1 MNHTTP
7 RRTVAGP
14 STRPAH
20 HPRSRLRHGGTMAAA
35 ILISVWPTSSRE
47 VLAQETPAPTAGQN
61 VVLVTGAT
69 SGLGRE
75 LAMRL
80 GARGDHVIV
89 HGRNEERGAEVVE
102 AISGAGP
109 GSARFYRADFASL
122 AEVRRF
128 AERMLADYER
138 LDILIN
144 NAGFG
149 SAPDERWVT
158 EDGHEYRFQVN
169 YLSTFLLT
177 HMLMPRLLAS
187 VPARIVNV
195 SSGAQTPID
204 FDDVMIEND
213 FSGRRAYAQSKLAQ
227 IMFTHDLAEDL
238 AGTGIVVGSLHP
250 ATYMP
255 TEMVRRAG
263 ATPRSTIAEGA
274 DAVMQV
280 VDSEA
285 FESGQ
290 YFSGL
295 RKAEANAQAY
305 DPEARARLREL
316 SQELTG
322 LTCHMGR
329 CGFVGDPSEQA
340 ALLDRPDHRP
350 PIVPELRPSRSLLW
364 SGIDPE
370 AGIWRN
376 RLP

>member
-1 MNHTTP
+1 MNSTASENRNFTQAA
-7 RRTVAGP
+7 RSTASLTARAGF
-14 STRPAH
+14 
-20 HPRSRLRHGGTMAAA
+20 AAA
-35 ILISVWPTSSRE
+35 IATAALLAPHPIIPGAAHAEATPE
-47 VLAQETPAPTAGQN
+47 VQPGQQ

-75 LAMRL
+75 LALRL

-89 HGRNEERGAEVVE
+89 HGRNEERGAEVVD
-102 AISGAGP
+102 AINAAGP
-109 GSARFYRADFASL
+109 GSARFQRADFASL
-122 AEVRRF
+122 AQVREF
-128 AERMLADYER
+128 AETLLADYER

-149 SAPDERWVT
+149 SAPNERWVT

-227 IMFTHDLAEDL
+227 IMFTHDLADDL
-238 AGTGIVVGSLHP
+238 EGTGIVVGSLHP

-280 VDSEA
+280 VDSDD
-285 FESGQ
+285 FQSGQ

-295 RKAEANAQAY
+295 NPRRANAQAY
-305 DPEARARLREL
+305 DPEARARLRRL
-316 SQELTG
+316 SEELT
-322 LTCHMGR
+322 R
-329 CGFVGDPSEQA
+329 VGS
-340 ALLDRPDHRP
+340 RP
-350 PIVPELRPSRSLLW
+350 E
-364 SGIDPE
+364 
-370 AGIWRN
+370 
-376 RLP
+376 

>member
-1 MNHTTP
+1 MTTKI
-7 RRTVAGP
+7 A
-14 STRPAH
+14 
-20 HPRSRLRHGGTMAAA
+20 MAAA
-35 ILISVWPTSSRE
+35 VLVSAGSASVSE
-47 VLAQETPAPTAGQN
+47 AAAQATPAPAAGQR
-61 VVLVTGAT
+61 VVLVTGST

-75 LAMRL
+75 LALRL

-89 HGRNEERGAEVVE
+89 HGRSEERGAEVVD
-102 AISGAGP
+102 AINAAGP
-109 GSARFYRADFASL
+109 GSARFYRADFASF
-122 AEVRRF
+122 AEVRAF
-128 AERMLADYER
+128 AETLLADYDR
-138 LDILIN
+138 MDILIN

-177 HMLMPRLLAS
+177 HMLMPRLLES
-187 VPARIVNV
+187 TPSRIVNV
-195 SSGAQTPID
+195 SSGAQAPID
-204 FDDVMIEND
+204 FDDVMIENG

-255 TEMVRRAG
+255 TGMVRRLG
-263 ATPRSTIAEGA
+263 ATPRATLAEGA
-274 DAVMQV
+274 DATMQV
-280 VDSEA
+280 VDSDD

-295 RKAEANAQAY
+295 RPAEANAQAY

-322 LTCHMGR
+322 LTCRMGR
-329 CGFVGDPSEQA
+329 CR
-340 ALLDRPDHRP
+340 LDF
-350 PIVPELRPSRSLLW
+350 
-364 SGIDPE
+364 
-370 AGIWRN
+370 
-376 RLP
+376 

>member
-1 MNHTTP
+1 MNTTSSAPASRPSPHPSP
-7 RRTVAGP
+7 RLHFA
-14 STRPAH
+14 AA
-20 HPRSRLRHGGTMAAA
+20 MAAA
-35 ILISVWPTSSRE
+35 VLISAWPTFAPE
-47 VLAQETPAPTAGQN
+47 AHAQATPESGQQ
-61 VVLVTGAT
+61 VALVTGST

-75 LAMRL
+75 LALRL

-89 HGRNEERGAEVVE
+89 HGRSEERGAEVVD
-102 AISGAGP
+102 AINAQGP

-122 AEVRRF
+122 AEVSAF
-128 AERMLADYER
+128 AETLLADYDR

-149 SAPDERWVT
+149 SAPNERWLT

-177 HMLMPRLLAS
+177 HMLMPRLRAS

-195 SSGAQTPID
+195 SSGAQRPID
-204 FDDVMIEND
+204 FDDVMMENN
-213 FSGRRAYAQSKLAQ
+213 FSGGRAYAQSKLAQ
-227 IMFTHDLAEDL
+227 IMFTNDLAEDL

-274 DAVMQV
+274 DATMQV
-280 VDSEA
+280 VDSDD

-295 RKAEANAQAY
+295 RPTRANDQAY
-305 DPEARARLREL
+305 DPEARARLRRL
-316 SQELTG
+316 SEQLTG
-322 LTCHMGR
+322 VASG
-329 CGFVGDPSEQA
+329 
-340 ALLDRPDHRP
+340 
-350 PIVPELRPSRSLLW
+350 SR
-364 SGIDPE
+364 
-370 AGIWRN
+370 
-376 RLP
+376 

>member
-1 MNHTTP
+1 M
-7 RRTVAGP
+7 RTKFA
-14 STRPAH
+14 
-20 HPRSRLRHGGTMAAA
+20 MAAA
-35 ILISVWPTSSRE
+35 VLVSAGPASATE
-47 VLAQETPAPTAGQN
+47 VMAQATPAPAAGQK
-61 VVLVTGAT
+61 VVLVTGST

-75 LAMRL
+75 LALRL

-89 HGRNEERGAEVVE
+89 HGRSEERGAEVVD
-102 AISGAGP
+102 AINAAGP
-109 GSARFYRADFASL
+109 GSARFYRADFASF
-122 AEVRRF
+122 AEVRTF
-128 AERMLADYER
+128 AETLLADYDR
-138 LDILIN
+138 MDILIN

-177 HMLMPRLLAS
+177 HMLMPRLLES
-187 VPARIVNV
+187 TPSRIVNV
-195 SSGAQTPID
+195 SSGAQAPID
-204 FDDVMIEND
+204 FDDVMIENG

-255 TEMVRRAG
+255 TGMVRRLG
-263 ATPRSTIAEGA
+263 ATPRATIAEGA
-274 DAVMQV
+274 DATMQV
-280 VDSEA
+280 VDSDD

-295 RKAEANAQAY
+295 RPAEANAQAY

-322 LTCHMGR
+322 LTCRMGR
-329 CGFVGDPSEQA
+329 CRLEGDA
-340 ALLDRPDHRP
+340 
-350 PIVPELRPSRSLLW
+350 SR
-364 SGIDPE
+364 
-370 AGIWRN
+370 
-376 RLP
+376 

>member
-1 MNHTTP
+1 M
-7 RRTVAGP
+7 RTKIA
-14 STRPAH
+14 
-20 HPRSRLRHGGTMAAA
+20 MAAA
-35 ILISVWPTSSRE
+35 VLVSAWSASVTE
-47 VLAQETPAPTAGQN
+47 IMAQATPSPAAGQK
-61 VVLVTGAT
+61 VVLVTGST

-75 LAMRL
+75 LALRL
-80 GARGDHVIV
+80 GARGDHVVV
-89 HGRNEERGAEVVE
+89 HGRNEERGSEVVD
-102 AISGAGP
+102 AINAAGP
-109 GSARFYRADFASL
+109 GSARFYRADFASF
-122 AEVRRF
+122 AEVRAF
-128 AERMLADYER
+128 AETLLADYDR
-138 LDILIN
+138 MDILIN

-177 HMLMPRLLAS
+177 HMLMPRLIES
-187 VPARIVNV
+187 TPSRIVNV
-195 SSGAQTPID
+195 SSGAQAPID

-255 TEMVRRAG
+255 TGMVRRLG
-263 ATPRSTIAEGA
+263 ATPRATIAEGA
-274 DAVMQV
+274 DATMQV
-280 VDSEA
+280 VDSDD

-295 RKAEANAQAY
+295 RPAEANAQAY

-322 LTCHMGR
+322 LTCRMGR
-329 CGFVGDPSEQA
+329 C
-340 ALLDRPDHRP
+340 
-350 PIVPELRPSRSLLW
+350 
-364 SGIDPE
+364 
-370 AGIWRN
+370 
-376 RLP
+376 RLEG